1 MFATPAILALLFFVY
16 IRPQEIVPALNRVP
30 LLYLLVGLS
39 LTGLALDLRLGM
51 SRLRNNPLFPWAV
64 AHLLWNFVSMAVAAR
79 HAIPEYGISLV
90 VAFIIFL
97 VLSQGVQ
104 SFRALSAIGVG
115 LYAITMVIGFVGLHQ
130 SFAPLECVHPSEEN
144 PEVLAPLGG
153 ACLTSEQCQAMH
165 DRDDASCERIGL
177 LGTTSVGQRVRY
189 RGLMQDPNELALM
202 GSMAIAFAFA
212 LFELRRSLG
221 RFLLAG
227 GTLLVIGIV
236 DVYTRSRSG
245 QLAFLT
251 ILGVYFLRRLRW
263 LGAVVAGVMALPILM
278 LGGRGGEEAAES
290 SGVRLGYWAAAIQMA
305 RESPLWGVGMAQF
318 TEYQPQTAHSSIML
332 VLGESG
338 LPGLF
343 FWTGLMYV
351 AIKVPLM
358 VLWDERAPQA
368 KPAQVWATA
377 LLACLAG
384 FSVSSLFLSLTY
396 HYVLW
401 VLLGLVGALYGATTR
416 HDRTFSVRFGWKD
429 FLLVGAI
436 DSFLVI
442 AIHFYT
448 RAKGF

>member
-39 LTGLALDLRLGM
+39 LTGLALDLRLAH
-51 SRLRNNPLFPWAV
+51 SRLRSNPLLPWAV
-64 AHLLWNFVSMAVAAR
+64 AHLFWNLVSMAVAAR
-79 HAIPEYGISLV
+79 HAIPTYGISLA

-104 SFRALSAIGVG
+104 TFRALSATGVG
-115 LYAITMVIGFVGLHQ
+115 LFAITMIIGLVGLHQ
-130 SFAPLECVHPSEEN
+130 SFAPMECVRPADDN
-144 PEVLAPLGG
+144 PEVLTPIGG
-153 ACLTSEQCQAMH
+153 ACVTHEQCEIIH
-165 DRDDASCERIGL
+165 DREEASCERIGL

-189 RGLMQDPNELALM
+189 RGLMQDPNELALV

-212 LFELRRSLG
+212 LFELRRSLS
-221 RFLLAG
+221 RLTLAAA
-227 GTLLVIGIV
+227 TLVIIGIV

-245 QLAFLT
+245 QLAFLA
-251 ILGVYFLRRLRW
+251 ILGVYLLRRLRW
-263 LGAVVAGVMALPILM
+263 LGAVVAGLCALPILL

-343 FWTGLMYV
+343 FWTALMYI
-351 AIKVPLM
+351 AIKVTLV
-358 VLWDERAPQA
+358 VLWEKPGPEA
-368 KPAQVWATA
+368 KSAQVWATA
-377 LLACLAG
+377 LLACLTG
-384 FSVSSLFLSLTY
+384 FSVSALFLSLTD

-401 VLLGLVGALYGATTR
+401 VLLGLVGSLYAATVR
-416 HDRTFSVRFGWKD
+416 HDPTFRVRFGFKD
-429 FLLVGAI
+429 FLLVTAI
-436 DSFLVI
+436 DSFLVL

-448 RAKGF
+448 RAKGY